1 MRKLLLLFFQLV
13 LLQLSAQSDSLE
25 LLPLDSV
32 FTLLKNDIYNTNE
45 QAGYDAIYD
54 KAYRAL
60 ERAKK
65 LDNPEKIAIAHSL
78 IALWHYY
85 SVSSNNP
92 DSSYFHFRQS
102 LEYFQQT
109 DDQLQIAEAHDDV
122 GKSLIELGRYKEA
135 EQQLFEVVRIYEKLD
150 MPRKLGSAYASL
162 NYLYRETNDYEN
174 ALIYGE
180 RSLPLFEEN
189 LEEEDELIEPLLGLI
204 KTYPEVGQAELALEK
219 AQQVVDI
226 IARAHPEEYNVHMAN
241 VRVWRGEVYVA
252 LEEYDKALEDF
263 YYSWEAIKRIVPSE
277 EDANGWKG
285 YIGNALRLQGK
296 YAEAIP
302 YIKDCLVHHL
312 ERNIQASEIIE
323 NNQFRLAECYEN
335 TSQPDSALVYLSQA
349 QASQNERLK
358 GELAAVKNELRIKY
372 DTDQKEA
379 TISSQ
384 QATIDQQAKIQYL
397 SFGVGGLLL
406 ALLGG
411 GFFSYRNNRQKNRQ
425 LQLLN
430 KDLVKTNQQLD
441 QRNAQNELLLKEI
454 HHRVKNNLDIV
465 SSLLELQSRQTK
477 DEVAQSAMKE
487 SQSRVKSMGI
497 LHQKLF
503 QGKNLVAIEM
513 KDYFQKLSGHLLD
526 AFDASEKVEVGFP
539 MEPLELDVDTA
550 LPIGLIVNELI
561 TNALKYA
568 FPEETK
574 GKIKLSLISIDEQYL
589 DLSIEDNG
597 VGKLPEINTNGTGFG
612 SQLVTLLTR
621 QLEGVMEEY
630 VANGTRISFRLK
642 RVNPVGFSVN

>member
-1 MRKLLLLFFQLV
+1 MRILPILFSLLGIFR
-13 LLQLSAQSDSLE
+13 LSAQSDSLD

-45 QAGYDAIYD
+45 QSGYEAIYG
-54 KAYRAL
+54 KAFRAL
-60 ERAKK
+60 ERAQETG
-65 LDNPEKIAIAHSL
+65 DPEKTATAHGL
-78 IALWHYY
+78 LALWHYY

-92 DSSYFHFRQS
+92 DSSYFHFHQS
-102 LEYFQQT
+102 LEYFKQT
-109 DDQLQIAEAHDDV
+109 DDQLQIAKAHDRV

-135 EQQLFEVVRIYEKLD
+135 EQQLFEVIRIFENLN
-150 MPRKLGSAYASL
+150 MPQRLGSAYASL
-162 NYLYRETNDYEN
+162 NYLYRETKDYEQ

-180 RSLPLFEEN
+180 KSLVLFEEN
-189 LEEEDELIEPLLGLI
+189 PEEEEDLIEPLLGLI
-204 KTYPEVGQAELALEK
+204 KTYPEVGQAERALEK

-252 LEEYDKALEDF
+252 LEEYDKALDDF

-285 YIGNALRLQGK
+285 YIGNVLRLQRK

-312 ERNIQASEIIE
+312 ERNIQASDVIE
-323 NNQFRLAECYEN
+323 DNQFWLAECYEN
-335 TSQPDSALVYLSQA
+335 TNQPDSALLYLSQA
-349 QASQNERLK
+349 QTSQNNRLT

-372 DTDQKEA
+372 DTDQKEE
-379 TISSQ
+379 TINSQ
-384 QATIDQQAKIQYL
+384 QATIEQQAKIQYL

-411 GFFSYRNNRQKNRQ
+411 GLFSYRNNHQKNRQ

-441 QRNAQNELLLKEI
+441 ERNAQNELLLKEI

-477 DEVAQSAMKE
+477 DKVAQSAMKE

-526 AFDASEKVEVGFP
+526 AFDASEKVEVDFP

-550 LPIGLIVNELI
+550 LPIGLIVNELM

-568 FPEETK
+568 FPETAN
-574 GKIKLSLISIDEQYL
+574 GRINLSLKSVDEQYL

-597 VGKLPEINTNGTGFG
+597 VGKLSEISSNGTGFG
-612 SQLVTLLTR
+612 SQLVSLLTR
-621 QLEGVMEEY
+621 QLEGVMKEY

-642 RVNPVGFSVN
+642 RVNPVAFSTN

>member
-1 MRKLLLLFFQLV
+1 MRILPILFGLLGIFR
-13 LLQLSAQSDSLE
+13 LSAQSDSLD

-32 FTLLKNDIYNTNE
+32 FTLLKNDIYDTNE
-45 QAGYDAIYD
+45 QSGYEAIYG

-60 ERAKK
+60 ERAQATG
-65 LDNPEKIAIAHSL
+65 DPEKTATAHGL
-78 IALWHYY
+78 LALWHYY

-92 DSSYFHFRQS
+92 DSSYFHFHQS
-102 LEYFQQT
+102 LEYFKQT
-109 DDQLQIAEAHDDV
+109 DDQLQIAKAHDRV

-135 EQQLFEVVRIYEKLD
+135 EQQLFEVIRIFENLN
-150 MPRKLGSAYASL
+150 MPQRLGSAYASL
-162 NYLYRETNDYEN
+162 NYLYRETKDYEQ

-180 RSLPLFEEN
+180 KSLVLFEEN
-189 LEEEDELIEPLLGLI
+189 PEEEEDLIEPLLGLI
-204 KTYPEVGQAELALEK
+204 KTYPEVGQAKRALEK

-226 IARAHPEEYNVHMAN
+226 IARNHPEEYNVHMAN
-241 VRVWRGEVYVA
+241 VRAWRGEVYVA

-263 YYSWEAIKRIVPSE
+263 YYSWEVIKRIVPSE
-277 EDANGWKG
+277 ADANGWKG
-285 YIGNALRLQGK
+285 YIGNVLRLQGR

-312 ERNIQASEIIE
+312 ERNIQASDVVE
-323 NNQFRLAECYEN
+323 NNQFWLAECYDN
-335 TSQPDSALVYLSQA
+335 INQPDSALLYLSQA
-349 QASQNERLK
+349 QASQHERLK

-372 DTDQKEA
+372 NSEQKEA

-384 QATIDQQAKIQYL
+384 QATIDQQARIQYL

-406 ALLGG
+406 TLLSG
-411 GFFSYRNNRQKNRQ
+411 GFFSYRNNRRKNRQ

-430 KDLVKTNQQLD
+430 TDLAASNQQLD

-465 SSLLELQSRQTK
+465 SSLLELQSSQTK
-477 DEVAQSAMKE
+477 DKVAQSAMKE
-487 SQSRVKSMGI
+487 SQSRVRSMGI

-503 QGKNLVAIEM
+503 QGENLMAIEM
-513 KDYFQKLSGHLLD
+513 KDYFEKLCGHLLD
-526 AFDASEKVEVGFP
+526 TFDASEKVEVDFP

-550 LPIGLIVNELI
+550 LPIGLIVNELM

-568 FPEETK
+568 FPEKEK
-574 GKIKLSLISIDEQYL
+574 GLINLSLRGVDDQYL

-597 VGKLPEINTNGTGFG
+597 VGKQTSQAAKGTGFG
-612 SQLVTLLTR
+612 SQLVLLLTR
-621 QLEGVMEEY
+621 QLDGAMEEY
-630 VANGTRISFRLK
+630 VANGTRVSFRLR
-642 RVNPVGFSVN
+642 RVNPKSFSQN